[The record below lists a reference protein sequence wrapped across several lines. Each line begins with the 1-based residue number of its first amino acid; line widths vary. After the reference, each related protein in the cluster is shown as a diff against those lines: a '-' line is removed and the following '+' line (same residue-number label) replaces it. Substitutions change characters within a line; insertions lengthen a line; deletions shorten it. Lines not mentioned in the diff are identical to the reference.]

1 MCAAALSV
9 SPTVGCGGFELPQ
22 PPDMSALVDSY
33 ENPSGDLNADNVKD
47 VAAGIVSAIQAA
59 RNGAPIED
67 TDAMVGA
74 LQKVGG
80 GTTDT
85 TSGTSSN
92 TYTDDYKQAD
102 VGAGEQTVAGS
113 KIDIGASIKLRRIC
127 RGWEDSK
134 QIDANVNG
142 TVELNVALD
151 QGGLLPTVWGRLER
165 CRVKRDN
172 VNIEMTGDVRVHFG
186 SGQPRVGLQDLSK
199 AGYLVEIQGDLK
211 ATRDGAPIDVG
222 AHISYWVFANGHV
235 HLNVVLA
242 DDTNVV
248 FGVNLPVLLPT
259 ADPDL
264 GGAVL
269 GHQDT
274 WACQVSLANDNGS
287 CINDEDAAM
296 VVKW

>member
-1 MCAAALSV
+1 M
-9 SPTVGCGGFELPQ
+9 VGCGGFELPV

-33 ENPSGDLNADNVKD
+33 ENPSGDLNVDNVKD
-47 VAAGIVSAIQAA
+47 VAAGIVSALQAA
-59 RNGAPIED
+59 RNGAPIEE
-67 TDAMVGA
+67 TDALVGA

-85 TSGTSSN
+85 MSGTSSTN
-92 TYTDDYKQAD
+92 YTDDYRQPTD
-102 VGAGEQTVAGS
+102 VGAGEQTVSGS

-127 RGWEDSK
+127 RGWEEPK
-134 QIDANVNG
+134 QIDASVNG
-142 TVELNVALD
+142 TLELNVALD
-151 QGGLLPTVWGRLER
+151 QAGLLPTVWGRVER

-186 SGQPRVGLQDLSK
+186 GGQPRVGLRDLAK
-199 AGYLVEIQGDLK
+199 AGYLVEIKGDLK
-211 ATRDGAPIDVG
+211 ATRDGAQIDVG

-269 GHQDT
+269 GRRDS

-287 CINDEDAAM
+287 CTNNQDAAM
-296 VVKW
+296 VVTW